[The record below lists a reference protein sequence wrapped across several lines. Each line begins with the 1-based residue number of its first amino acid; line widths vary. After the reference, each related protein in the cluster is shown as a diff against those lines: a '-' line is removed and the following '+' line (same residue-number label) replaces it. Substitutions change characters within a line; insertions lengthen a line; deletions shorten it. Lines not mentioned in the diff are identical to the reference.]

1 MARPA
6 LGTLGTVP
14 PAPLGWR
21 RAGVGERSHREKS
34 GQPPATAQT
43 GATPGECTL
52 TGQPRRGWAPGGGR
66 EWQQVWV
73 APLQDSANS
82 AAGLGGGRC
91 NIQGGEPTA
100 AEAGSPEPR
109 SPLAFPAIPEPRAPH
124 HCGGNAPG
132 SSKSP
137 ATCGPLPTPPRA
149 LPAHPRRD
157 VEGEGRGGGRARGG
171 VGRNWE
177 VEISCRQPAQ
187 PDLPPGPIL
196 QVDCAD
202 PTDLPLNSFTPC

>member
-6 LGTLGTVP
+6 LGTLGTVYP
-14 PAPLGWR
+14 PPHSVGGGPGWESDHTVR
-21 RAGVGERSHREKS
+21 RAAS
-34 GQPPATAQT
+34 PPPPHKLVRPPGNAPSRDS
-43 GATPGECTL
+43 PGEGGL
-52 TGQPRRGWAPGGGR
+52 REGGESGNRSGSLHSRIQQILLRGW
-66 EWQQVWV
+66 
-73 APLQDSANS
+73 
-82 AAGLGGGRC
+82 GGGRC

-202 PTDLPLNSFTPC
+202 PTDLPLIIS